1 MVVLEIRRQCFFQ
14 MLGTEDHKVVQA
26 LSSNRADKGL
36 GVRIL
41 PGTLMR
47 CQGFLGAQRSDSQTN
62 LSTVD
67 AVSVSNQI
75 AGRFSVTERLYDL
88 LRGPGRSG
96 MRADAKV
103 QHFATAMFQHD
114 EHEQD
119 FQADRRHGEKV
130 DRGHLAKMVVQER
143 LPRLTR
149 GAW

>member
-1 MVVLEIRRQCFFQ
+1 

-26 LSSNRADKGL
+26 LSSNRADNAL

-41 PGTLMR
+41 PGTLMP
-47 CQGFLGAQRSDSQTN
+47 CQDFFGAQRSDSQAN

-75 AGRFSVTERLYDL
+75 AGRFSVTEGLCDL

-96 MRADAKV
+96 MRGDAKV

-119 FQADRRHGEKV
+119 FQADRWHVKKSTE
-130 DRGHLAKMVVQER
+130 
-143 LPRLTR
+143 TI
-149 GAW
+149 